1 MNGPLPA
8 ELKFRENTVL
18 SCEVIAAI
26 FVTGTFDFWVPLP
39 FFHAPMK
46 CTILIFSLEIIIIR
60 AESFLPSWIDV
71 EVLLEG

>member
-1 MNGPLPA
+1 
-8 ELKFRENTVL
+8 
-18 SCEVIAAI
+18 
-26 FVTGTFDFWVPLP
+26 
-39 FFHAPMK
+39 MK